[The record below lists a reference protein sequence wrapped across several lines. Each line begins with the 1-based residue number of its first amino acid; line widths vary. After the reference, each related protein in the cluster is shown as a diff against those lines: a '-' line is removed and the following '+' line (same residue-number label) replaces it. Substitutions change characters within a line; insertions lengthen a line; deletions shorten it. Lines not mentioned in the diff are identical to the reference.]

1 VSALAQRL
9 RAGSLRNRLSWS
21 ASLVVALWVLIVA
34 VAGNL
39 LLASMLARQADG
51 VLLARAEATAATLRI
66 ASSGDV
72 QVVEPQSDQALDVG
86 TWVFARDKAV
96 VEAPSG
102 SSTQLD
108 RQAVALA
115 GTGQHAVDSG
125 LATPVR
131 LLALPVRVGT
141 RQMAT
146 VVTSTSLAPY
156 QQVRRLTVVGTV
168 AAAALLLLV
177 VHLVLRANV
186 SRALRPV
193 QQMSAQAARWSADD
207 IDRRFGPTPRPAELA
222 ALAETF
228 DGVLNRLSAVVRH
241 EQQLSAE
248 LSHELRTPLAR
259 IQSELDWV
267 GDRPRDAAGLA
278 EAHAAIA
285 AATRAMSEIL
295 ETLMTTARSGAGTA
309 PGRCSPLEVIARAAA
324 RLQHVRPGLD
334 MAVDVP
340 AELMA
345 GVDAPVLDRLLGPV
359 LDNAARYAAHRV
371 SVTGRGGAGEVLLTI
386 ADDGPGVPP
395 DSASRVF
402 EPGWRGD
409 PADGHD
415 GAGLGL
421 ALAVRLAAAARG
433 SLTVRP
439 EGPGAT
445 FDVRL
450 PAG

>member
-1 VSALAQRL
+1 VSGLTQRL

-21 ASLVVALWVLIVA
+21 ATLVVGLWVLIVA
-34 VAGNL
+34 VAGNV
-39 LLASMLARQADG
+39 LLAGMLGRQADG
-51 VLLARAEATAATLRI
+51 VLLARAEAVSATLRI
-66 ASSGDV
+66 APSGSV
-72 QVVEPQSDQALDVG
+72 QVVEPQSDQALDIG
-86 TWVFARDKAV
+86 TWVFARDGAV
-96 VEAPSG
+96 VERPNG
-102 SSTQLD
+102 SSAQLD
-108 RQAVALA
+108 RQAAALA
-115 GTGQHAVDSG
+115 GSGLRSVDSG
-125 LATPVR
+125 LAAPVR
-131 LLALPVRVGT
+131 LFALPVRVGT
-141 RQMAT
+141 RQLAT
-146 VVTSTSLAPY
+146 VVTTTSLAPY
-156 QQVRRLTVVGTV
+156 QQVQRLTVVGTI
-168 AAAALLLLV
+168 AAAVLLLLV
-177 VHLVLRANV
+177 VHLVLRVNV

-267 GDRPRDAAGLA
+267 ADRPRDPTGLA
-278 EAHAAIA
+278 EAHGAIA
-285 AATRAMSEIL
+285 AATAEMSEIL

-309 PGRCSPLEVIARAAA
+309 PGRCAVLAVVDRVGQ
-324 RLQHVRPGLD
+324 RLRDLRPALD
-334 MAVDVP
+334 VTVDVP
-340 AELMA
+340 PGLVV
-345 GVDAPVLDRLLGPV
+345 GVDAPVLERLLGPL
-359 LDNAARYAAHRV
+359 LDNAGRHAEHRV
-371 SVTGRGGAGEVLLTI
+371 TISGRGEAGEVVLTI
-386 ADDGPGVPP
+386 ADDGPGLPTEG
-395 DSASRVF
+395 ASRVF

-421 ALAVRLAAAARG
+421 ALALRLATAARG
-433 SLTVRP
+433 ALTARP
-439 EGPGAT
+439 DGPGAT

>member
-1 VSALAQRL
+1 VSGLVRRL
-9 RAGSLRNRLSWS
+9 RPGSLRNRLSWS
-21 ASLVVALWVLIVA
+21 ATLVVGLWVFVVAL
-34 VAGNL
+34 AGNL
-39 LLASMLARQADG
+39 LLAGMLARQADG

-66 ASSGDV
+66 APSGVV

-86 TWVFARDKAV
+86 TWVFARDKTV
-96 VEAPSG
+96 VEQPTG
-102 SSTQLD
+102 SSSQLD
-108 RQAVALA
+108 QQAAGLA
-115 GTGQHAVDSG
+115 GSGLRAVDSG
-125 LATPVR
+125 LAAPVR
-131 LLALPVRVGT
+131 LLALPVQLGGQ
-141 RQMAT
+141 QMAT
-146 VVTSTSLAPY
+146 VVTTTSLAPY
-156 QQVRRLTVVGTV
+156 RQVQRITVVGTA

-177 VHLVLRANV
+177 VHLVLRVNV

-207 IDRRFGPTPRPAELA
+207 IDRRFGHTPRPAELA

-267 GDRPRDAAGLA
+267 ADRPRDAAGLA
-278 EAHAAIA
+278 EAHGAIA
-285 AATRAMSEIL
+285 AATAAMSEIL

-309 PGRCSPLEVIARAAA
+309 PGRCSPLEVVRRAGE
-324 RLQHVRPGLD
+324 RLQHVRPDLGVT
-334 MAVDVP
+334 VDVP
-340 AELMA
+340 ADLVA
-345 GVDAPVLDRLLGPV
+345 GVDASVLDRLLGPV
-359 LDNAARYAAHRV
+359 LDNAARYAERRIT
-371 SVTGRGGAGEVLLTI
+371 VTGRRGAGEVLLSI
-386 ADDGPGVPP
+386 SDDGPGLLAE
-395 DSASRVF
+395 SASRVF
-402 EPGWRGD
+402 EPGWRGN

-421 ALAVRLAAAARG
+421 ALAVRLATAARG
-433 SLTVRP
+433 SLTLRP

>member
-1 VSALAQRL
+1 VSALTERL

-21 ASLVVALWVLIVA
+21 ATLVVALWVLVVA
-34 VAGNL
+34 VVGNV
-39 LLASMLARQADG
+39 LLAAMLAREADG
-51 VLLARAEATAATLRI
+51 VLLARAEASAATLRI
-66 ASSGDV
+66 EPSG
-72 QVVEPQSDQALDVG
+72 VVHVIEPQSDQALDVG
-86 TWVFARDKAV
+86 TWIFARDGAV
-96 VEAPSG
+96 VDQPPG
-102 SSTQLD
+102 SSAQLD
-108 RQAVALA
+108 QQAAALA
-115 GTGQHAVDSG
+115 GKGLRAVDAG
-125 LATPVR
+125 LTAPVR

-146 VVTSTSLAPY
+146 VVTTTSLAPY
-156 QQVRRLTVVGTV
+156 QQVQRLTVVGTI

-177 VHLVLRANV
+177 VHLVLRVNV

-259 IQSELDWV
+259 IRSELDWV
-267 GDRPRDAAGLA
+267 ADRPRDATQLAG
-278 EAHAAIA
+278 AHGAIA
-285 AATRAMSEIL
+285 AATEAMSEIL

-309 PGRCSPLEVIARAAA
+309 PGRCSALEVVGRAGE
-324 RLQHVRPGLD
+324 RLRQLRPGLD
-334 MAVDVP
+334 VTVDVP
-340 AELMA
+340 SELVA
-345 GVDAPVLDRLLGPV
+345 GVDAVVLDRLLGPV
-359 LDNAARYAAHRV
+359 LDNAARYAEHRI
-371 SVTGRGGAGEVLLTI
+371 SVTGRAPAGDVVLTVS
-386 ADDGPGVPP
+386 DDGPGLPP

-402 EPGWRGD
+402 EPGWRGN

-421 ALAVRLAAAARG
+421 ALAVRLATAVRG
-433 SLTVRP
+433 SLTARP
-439 EGPGAT
+439 DGPGAT

>member
-1 VSALAQRL
+1 
-9 RAGSLRNRLSWS
+9 
-21 ASLVVALWVLIVA
+21 
-34 VAGNL
+34 
-39 LLASMLARQADG
+39 MLAREADG
-51 VLLARAEATAATLRI
+51 VLLARAEAAAATLRI
-66 ASSGDV
+66 APSGGV

-86 TWVFARDKAV
+86 TWVFAGDRAV
-96 VEAPSG
+96 VQEPPG
-102 SSTQLD
+102 SSAQLD
-108 RQAVALA
+108 REAAALA
-115 GTGQHAVDSG
+115 GTGLRAVDSG
-125 LATPVR
+125 LATPAR

-146 VVTSTSLAPY
+146 VVTTTSLAPY
-156 QQVRRLTVVGTV
+156 QQVERLTVVGTI

-177 VHLVLRANV
+177 VHLVLRVNV

-193 QQMSAQAARWSADD
+193 QQMSAQAARWSADG

-259 IQSELDWV
+259 IRTELDWV
-267 GDRPRDAAGLA
+267 VDRPRNATELA
-278 EAHAAIA
+278 EAHGAIA
-285 AATRAMSEIL
+285 GATTAMSEIL

-309 PGRCSPLEVIARAAA
+309 PGRCSPLEVVGRAAE
-324 RLQHVRPGLD
+324 RLRGTGLD
-334 MAVDVP
+334 VTVDVP
-340 AELMA
+340 SELVA

-359 LDNAARYAAHRV
+359 LDNAARYAENRIT
-371 SVTGRGGAGEVLLTI
+371 VTGQAQAGDVVLTVT
-386 ADDGPGVPP
+386 DDGPGLPP

-402 EPGWRGD
+402 EPGWRGN

-421 ALAVRLAAAARG
+421 ALAVRLATAARG
-433 SLTVRP
+433 SLTARP
-439 EGPGAT
+439 DGPGAT